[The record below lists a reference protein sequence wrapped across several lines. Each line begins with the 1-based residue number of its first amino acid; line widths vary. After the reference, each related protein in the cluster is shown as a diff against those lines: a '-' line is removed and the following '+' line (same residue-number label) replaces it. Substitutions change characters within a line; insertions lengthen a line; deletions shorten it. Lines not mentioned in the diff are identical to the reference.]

1 AMAEIIGRKEEIEQL
16 NRAILSKE
24 AELIAIYGRRRIGK
38 TYLVRNYYS
47 ERIVFE
53 LSGMNNGTLKDQLL
67 LFTKALQSTTNT
79 PLALTAPASWVEA
92 FTSLEQVLAKLSKK
106 KKWVI
111 FFDEFPWL
119 NSRRSGFLEAFDHFW
134 NSWAS
139 RQPNLVVVI
148 CGSAA
153 SWMIENIINAK
164 GGLHNRITR
173 SIRLLPFSLPETK
186 SYLQSLF
193 VDLDNY
199 QVLQLYMSL
208 GGVPY
213 YLRNVDR
220 GESATQ
226 AINRICFTQAGVLR
240 NEFDNLYSSLF
251 ENSDTHIKI
260 VKALS
265 KTPKGMTRQEII
277 DQVGISSGGGASA
290 ILNELEQSGFIQ
302 SGIPYNKATK
312 DAIYRLTDEYSL
324 FYLKFIIGKKI
335 TGNDMWHKMSATS
348 SYKIWCGM
356 SFESVCLKHVHLI
369 KKALGISG
377 IHSEESPWRNPASK
391 NSEGSQIDLLIDRAD
406 RTINIC
412 EMKFYNGEFT
422 IDKAYAS
429 ELERKL
435 NVFGEQTK
443 TKKSLFLT
451 FITTYGIKKN
461 EHAGRM
467 VHIELSMDIFFK

>member
-1 AMAEIIGRKEEIEQL
+1 MAKIIGRENEIEVL
-16 NRAILSKE
+16 NQALLSKE
-24 AELIAIYGRRRIGK
+24 AELVAIYGRRRIGK
-38 TYLVRNYYS
+38 TYLVRNYFS
-47 ERIVFE
+47 ERIIFE

-67 LFTKALQSTTNT
+67 LFTKALQAATNT
-79 PLALTAPASWVEA
+79 PLAMTPPASWVEA
-92 FTSLEQVLAKLSKK
+92 FTSLEQVLSKLSKK

-139 RQPNLVVVI
+139 RQSNLLVVI

-173 SIRLLPFSLPETK
+173 SIRLLPFTLPETK
-186 SYLQSLF
+186 KYLQSLS
-193 VDLDNY
+193 VDPDNY

-213 YLRNVDR
+213 YLRNVER

-226 AINRICFTQAGVLR
+226 AINRICFTQTGILR
-240 NEFDNLYSSLF
+240 EEFVNLYRSLF
-251 ENSDTHIKI
+251 ENADTHIRI

-277 DQVGISSGGGASA
+277 DQLGISSGGGTSA

-302 SGIPYNKATK
+302 SAIPYNRASK

-324 FYLKFIIGKKI
+324 FYLKFIDGKKI
-335 TGNDMWHKMSATS
+335 TGNDMWHKISATTP
-348 SYKIWCGM
+348 YKIWCGM
-356 SFESVCLKHVHLI
+356 SFESVCLKHVHQI

-377 IHSEESPWRNPASK
+377 IHSEESPWRFNATK
-391 NSEGSQIDLLIDRAD
+391 NSDGSQVDLLIDRAD

-435 NVFGEQTK
+435 KVFGEQTK

-451 FITTYGIKKN
+451 FVTTYGVKKN
-461 EHAGRM
+461 EHASRL
-467 VHIELSMDIFFK
+467 VHKNLTMDIFFK

>member
-1 AMAEIIGRKEEIEQL
+1 VAKIIGRENEMEVL
-16 NRAILSKE
+16 NRALLSKE

-38 TYLVRNYYS
+38 TYLVRNYFAD
-47 ERIVFE
+47 RIIFE
-53 LSGMNNGTLKDQLL
+53 LTGMNNGTMKDQLL
-67 LFTKALQSTTNT
+67 LFTKALQSATNT
-79 PLALTAPASWVEA
+79 PLAMTPPASWVEA
-92 FTSLEQVLAKLSKK
+92 FTSLEQVLTKLSKK

-173 SIRLLPFSLPETK
+173 SIRLLPFTLPEAK
-186 SYLQSLF
+186 NYLQSIS
-193 VDLDNY
+193 VELDNY
-199 QVLQLYMSL
+199 QVLQIYMSL

-213 YLRNVDR
+213 YLKNVER

-226 AINRICFTQAGVLR
+226 SINRICFTQTGALR
-240 NEFDNLYSSLF
+240 NEFENLYRSLF
-251 ENSDTHIKI
+251 ENADTHIKI

-277 DQVGISSGGGASA
+277 DQIGLSSGGGTSA
-290 ILNELEQSGFIQ
+290 LLNELEQSGFIQ
-302 SGIPYNKATK
+302 SAIPYNRTSK

-324 FYLKFIIGKKI
+324 FYLKFIDGKKI
-335 TGNDMWHKMSATS
+335 TGKDMWLKLSAAS
-348 SYKIWCGM
+348 PYKIWCGM
-356 SFESVCLKHVHLI
+356 SFETVCLKHVHLI

-377 IHSEESPWRNPASK
+377 IHSEESPWRHSATK
-391 NSEGSQIDLLIDRAD
+391 NNEGSQIDLLIDRAD

-412 EMKFYNGEFT
+412 EMKFYNGEFS

-435 NVFGEQTK
+435 KVFGEQTK

-461 EHAGRM
+461 EHASRL
-467 VHIELSMDIFFK
+467 VHKELSMDLFFTK